1 VSVVST
7 SGYGADPTAATTFIG
22 PTVQVTVAAGQSVY
36 VNATKALGTTTAGGS
51 GQLYLWVCYQTGAA
65 AIQQVGGGILGLQT
79 SANNRNIYAINFD
92 IPMLPAGTYTVG
104 MCGYA
109 TTPANWNSNEYGY
122 LTALVHN

>member
-1 VSVVST
+1 MVSTVST
-7 SGYGADPTAATTFIG
+7 SGHGADPTATTAFIG

-36 VNATKALGTTTAGGS
+36 VNATKALGTTAAS
-51 GQLYLWVCYQTGAA
+51 SSALNLWVCYQTGAA
-65 AIQQVGGGILGLQT
+65 AIQTVGGGILGIQT
-79 SANNRNIYAINFD
+79 TANNRNVYAINFD
-92 IPMLPAGTYTVG
+92 IPGLPAGTHTVG